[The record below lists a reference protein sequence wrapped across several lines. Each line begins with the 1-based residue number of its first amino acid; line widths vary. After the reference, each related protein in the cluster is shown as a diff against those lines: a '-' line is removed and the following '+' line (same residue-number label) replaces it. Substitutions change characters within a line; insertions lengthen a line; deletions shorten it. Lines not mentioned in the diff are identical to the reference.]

1 MSGSPL
7 DPGFPLAPAAAAVPL
22 LGLRFASLTLPDVLA
37 TLAARP
43 TDAPFAY
50 VVTPNADHLVRLSK
64 TPTLAPLYADAGL
77 TLLDSRVVAKLGRAL
92 GLSPP
97 PVVTGSDLTAALFA
111 SVLRPDDRIAVIGSR
126 AEAVAMLAARHGLTD
141 IVHHDPPMGFDRD
154 EAAFAAAVAAVR
166 AARARFVFLAV
177 GSPRQ
182 EKLAH
187 AVAAAGDATGIG
199 LCIGAALDFLTG
211 AQARAPGWM
220 QRAGLEWLHRLAT
233 NPGRLAKR
241 YLVDDLPIVALLA
254 REARR
259 R

>member
-1 MSGSPL
+1 
-7 DPGFPLAPAAAAVPL
+7 VTL
-22 LGLRFASLTLPDVLA
+22 LGVDFAALTLAEVLA
-37 TLAARP
+37 LLADRP
-43 TDAPFAY
+43 ADAPFAA
-50 VVTPNADHLVRLSK
+50 VVTPNADHLVRLAR
-64 TPTLAPLYADAGL
+64 TPDLAPLYRGAGL
-77 TLLDSRVVAKLGRAL
+77 TLLDSRVVAKLGRML
-92 GLSPP
+92 GLGVP

-111 SVLRPDDRIAVIGSR
+111 SVIRPGDRVAVIGGK

-141 IVHHDPPMGFDRD
+141 VVHHDPPMGFEHD
-154 EAAFAAAVAAVR
+154 EAAFARAVEAVR

-187 AVAAAGDATGIG
+187 AVAEAGDATGIG

-211 AQARAPGWM
+211 AQTRAPLWM

-241 YLVDDLPIVALLA
+241 YLVDDLPIIALLL
-254 REARR
+254 REARAAR
-259 R
+259 NG

>member
-1 MSGSPL
+1 M
-7 DPGFPLAPAAAAVPL
+7 FPLAPAAGHVPL
-22 LGLRFASLTLPDVLA
+22 LGVEFAALTLPEVLA
-37 TLAARP
+37 LLAARP
-43 TDAPFAY
+43 AGAPFAA
-50 VVTPNADHLVRLSK
+50 VVTPNADHLVRLSRN
-64 TPTLAPLYADAGL
+64 PALAPVYAGAGL
-77 TLLDSRVVAKLGRAL
+77 TLLDSRVVARLGRAM
-92 GLSPP
+92 GLAVP

-111 SVLRPDDRIAVIGSR
+111 SVIRRDDRIAIIGGR
-126 AEAVAMLAARHGLTD
+126 AEAVAQLAARYGLAD
-141 IVHHDPPMGFDRD
+141 VVHHDPPMGFEHDD
-154 EAAFAAAVAAVR
+154 AAFGRAVDAVR

-211 AQARAPGWM
+211 AQTRAPGWM
-220 QRAGLEWLHRLAT
+220 QKAGLEWLHRLVT

-254 REARR
+254 REALSRR
-259 R
+259 TG

>member
-1 MSGSPL
+1 
-7 DPGFPLAPAAAAVPL
+7 VTL
-22 LGLRFASLTLPDVLA
+22 LGVDFAALSLAEVLA
-37 TLAARP
+37 LLADRP
-43 TDAPFAY
+43 ADAPFAA
-50 VVTPNADHLVRLSK
+50 VVTPNADHLVRLAR
-64 TPTLAPLYADAGL
+64 TPDLAPLYRGAGL
-77 TLLDSRVVAKLGRAL
+77 TLLDSRVVAKLGRML
-92 GLSPP
+92 GLGVP

-111 SVLRPDDRIAVIGSR
+111 SVIRPGDRVAVIGGK

-141 IVHHDPPMGFDRD
+141 VVHHDPPMGFEHD
-154 EAAFAAAVAAVR
+154 EAAFARAVEAVR

-187 AVAAAGDATGIG
+187 AVAKTGDATGIG

-211 AQARAPGWM
+211 AQTRAPLWM

-241 YLVDDLPIVALLA
+241 YLVDDLPIIALLL
-254 REARR
+254 REARAAR
-259 R
+259 NG

>member
-1 MSGSPL
+1 M
-7 DPGFPLAPAAAAVPL
+7 FPLAPGAAQVPL
-22 LGLRFASLTLPDVLA
+22 LGVDFAALGMTEVLSL
-37 TLAARP
+37 LAARP
-43 TDAPFAY
+43 ADAPFAA
-50 VVTPNADHLVRLSK
+50 VVTPNADHLVRLSRS
-64 TPTLAPLYADAGL
+64 PDLAPLYRDAGL
-77 TLLDSRVVAKLGRAL
+77 TLLDSRVVAKLGGAM
-92 GLSPP
+92 GLAVP

-111 SVLRPDDRIAVIGSR
+111 TVIRPDDRIAVIGGR
-126 AEAVAMLAARHGLTD
+126 AEAIAALAARHRLTD
-141 IVHHDPPMGFDRD
+141 MVHHDPPMGFEHDA
-154 EAAFAAAVAAVR
+154 AAFSRAVDAVR

-187 AVAAAGDATGIG
+187 AIVQAGDATGIG

-211 AQARAPGWM
+211 AQARAPSWM